1 MTKIS
6 IAALAGGCAAALM
19 LTGCQGLDLEGAPD
33 AAAAD
38 RPEVCLIPY
47 LKSEQIENA
56 LVQGFA
62 KQGLNVR
69 VLDAQ
74 NAKPGDCGR
83 TLAYGV
89 AANEKK
95 QVQGVVLQGFINGQQ
110 ALKGTLPPDDKGQ
123 IKVESVIN
131 ILAQAVVH
139 LVNPQAAQQQAQ
151 QPAQNDAQPK

>member
-1 MTKIS
+1 MTKFS
-6 IAALAGGCAAALM
+6 IAALAGGCAAAIL
-19 LTGCQGLDLEGAPD
+19 LTGCQGLDLEGAPG
-33 AAAAD
+33 AAAD
-38 RPEVCLIPY
+38 KPEVCLIPY

-151 QPAQNDAQPK
+151 QPAQNNAQPK